1 MKFFLIILS
10 LFFYISLFSQT
21 NFEIVKTDYSKISYK
36 KKSRRYKRRKTRK
49 GRKKKY
55 IRKKN
60 KNNRK
65 KSLVKKDKNKKEVNK
80 SSDTA
85 TSTEMHDKASQP
97 DGENNKKEEKKS
109 SINIKIKKKKKK
121 YKKIIR
127 NKKANDFKSK
137 LALMLDYINKSID
150 VLKQQITD
158 NPNAPFLADLYLELG
173 NLYSQKSNTLYYI
186 QMERMESDND
196 SGNQKKFSVVIEASK
211 EAIAIY
217 ELLVRDFP
225 EYHRIPEVLYLLALI
240 NSSIDNEAKF
250 LVIAE
255 KLVKT
260 YPKSKEAMQARMLL
274 GQFNFNKGNYSEAL
288 KFFTPVSRSSFNFVK
303 NQAKYN
309 MGQSYIRMDK
319 PKKALKYYREV
330 ILDSE
335 LEKNGRTDEISIKNK
350 SVNTS
355 LKKDALIDSIR
366 PFTIIYPNHKHPEIY
381 YAKLAPSEILY
392 QEVIEKLAF
401 RYINLKKYQSAIK
414 LLRVLSERTIDP
426 EKVINI
432 YQEVLTIIPLD
443 KRINIKVEEI
453 RFVLEKFYMWFSFYK
468 INPKLKKVAKRF
480 IEIQIRELGTRN
492 HDIAKRTS
500 GNKKERYLKKAEEF
514 YLLYLGF
521 FKKNR
526 NTPKIAIN
534 LADVYYRLKMY
545 PESGDYY
552 LRVANHEFG
561 KSQKSNK
568 ELIENALNSLQKEK
582 TYTFYENTWRRG
594 LLLSAVNTYFKLD
607 PKKKKN
613 DQLNFILAKTK
624 FEQGMYDEAL
634 NDLYKFVKKFPNS
647 KYVVDSGELILNY
660 FNTSGDYLGLEK
672 WSSKL
677 LSLNFKDKNF
687 KAKLEKIRKQA
698 KLKTLDSDIQNDSD
712 YNAFYQS
719 RSYYKFAINTKDK
732 ELKNIALER
741 ALLKSREEKD
751 IELFFKTA
759 NYLKSREKDK
769 KKKLAIYNS
778 IANEYVYLGRFP
790 SALKTFTEIYKSGEF
805 SEKIKKDAFIKS
817 FSIVL
822 ALKYFDKYEG
832 FIKNPYFK
840 YVNEDLK
847 EQLLQYL
854 ASAVSSG
861 IKLDSFLI
869 EYLGRRISDSAQI
882 VSLYRI
888 KNKLN
893 KKLLQKINIKINSI
907 CKEDTEEAVCL
918 WRYAQQLEKQKIK
931 YLSDLKN
938 ASTSPDKIGKYG
950 EGFVKLINPYSQIVQ
965 SDDSVLRVYIITQY
979 MELYSEFA
987 KYLNKV
993 AQKNKD
999 LKTALIQKANESL
1012 KTKEEYSKACKEIVK
1027 NSEIFIPVASYCD
1040 GKKTLEINKVFNY
1053 QSKIKPKISFTEYNK
1068 NEVLSFQKQMLV
1080 DKNGD
1085 TYLDLAEAYLSAK
1098 KYNLAN
1104 ATAIYGMS
1112 LFNEKSDNFSAIL
1125 GCTSLNLGL
1134 LNEAKYY
1141 LLDANDYQDLKT
1153 KCLEELKVIEEEN

>member
-1 MKFFLIILS
+1 MKTFFTLLLI
-10 LFFYISLFSQT
+10 LFYTTVFSQ
-21 NFEIVKTDYSKISYK
+21 NIIINKKYDYTKISYK
-36 KKSRRYKRRKTRK
+36 KKKKRSKKYKRSKRYKRKN
-49 GRKKKY
+49 KKKT
-55 IRKKN
+55 KKN
-60 KNNRK
+60 KTT
-65 KSLVKKDKNKKEVNK
+65 KSTKPYSKDKVIEKSSAKKDTKEVKDNKK
-80 SSDTA
+80 TI
-85 TSTEMHDKASQP
+85 QP
-97 DGENNKKEEKKS
+97 KEKLK
-109 SINIKIKKKKKK
+109 IKIKKKNIN
-121 YKKIIR
+121 YKKVIR
-127 NKKANDFKSK
+127 NKKATDFKSK

-196 SGNQKKFSVVIEASK
+196 SGNQKKFSIVVEASK

-217 ELLVRDFP
+217 ELLVKDFP

-250 LVIAE
+250 LITAE

-274 GQFNFNKGNYSEAL
+274 GQFNFHKGDYKEAL
-288 KFFTPVSRSSFNFVK
+288 KFFTPVAKSKFNFVK

-309 MGQSYIRMDK
+309 MGQAYMRLDK
-319 PKKALKYYREV
+319 PRKALKYYKEV
-330 ILDSE
+330 VLDSE
-335 LEKNGRTDEISIKNK
+335 LEKHGRTDEISIKNK

-366 PFTIIYPNHKHPEIY
+366 PFTIIYPNYKNPEIY

-443 KRINIKVEEI
+443 KRINIKVKEI

-468 INPKLKKVAKRF
+468 INPKLKRVATRF

-492 HDIAKRTS
+492 HDIAKRLS
-500 GNKKERYLKKAEEF
+500 ASKREKYLKKAEKF

-526 NTPKIAIN
+526 NAPKIAIN

-552 LRVANHEFG
+552 LRIVSQEFG
-561 KSQKSNK
+561 KSKKTNK

-594 LLLSAVNTYFKLD
+594 LLLTAVKTYFKLD
-607 PKKKKN
+607 KRKRKN

-624 FEQGMYDEAL
+624 FEQGMYEEAL
-634 NDLYKFVKKFPNS
+634 NDLYLFVKRFPNS
-647 KYVVDSGELILNY
+647 KYVIDSGELILNY
-660 FNTSGDYLGLEK
+660 FNTSGDYQGLER

-751 IELFFKTA
+751 IKLFFKTA
-759 NYLKSREKDK
+759 NYLKSKEKDK

-778 IANEYVYLGRFP
+778 IANEYVYLGRYP
-790 SALKTFTEIYKSGEF
+790 SALNTFMEIYKYKGF
-805 SEKIKKDAFIKS
+805 SEKTKKDAFIKS
-817 FSIVL
+817 FSITL
-822 ALKYFDKYEG
+822 AMKDFKNFKQ
-832 FIKNPYFK
+832 FIKDPYFK
-840 YVNEDLK
+840 YINEDLK

-854 ASAVSSG
+854 VSAVSSSVK
-861 IKLDSFLI
+861 IDSYLI
-869 EYLGRRISDSAQI
+869 EYLGRRISEPSQI
-882 VSLYRI
+882 VALYRV

-893 KKLLQKINIKINSI
+893 KNLLQKINSKINSI
-907 CKEDTEEAVCL
+907 CREDNEEAVCL
-918 WRYAQQLEKQKIK
+918 WRYAEKLEKKK
-931 YLSDLKN
+931 LVYLASLKK
-938 ASTSPDKIGKYG
+938 ASTSANDIGKYG
-950 EGFVKLINPYSQIVQ
+950 EGFVSLINPYSEIIK
-965 SDDSVLRVYIITQY
+965 SDDSLLRVYIITQY
-979 MELYSEFA
+979 MELYTEFA
-987 KYLNKV
+987 VYLNKV
-993 AQKNKD
+993 AKKNKN
-999 LKTALIQKANESL
+999 LKDALSQKVTESL
-1012 KTKEEYSKACKEIVK
+1012 KTKDEYSKACKEIAK
-1027 NSEIFIPVASYCD
+1027 NSEVFIPIAKYCD
-1040 GKKTLEINKVFNY
+1040 GKKSLQIDKIFNY
-1053 QSKIKPKISFTEYNK
+1053 ENKIKSENDFTEYNK
-1068 NEVLSFQKQMLV
+1068 KEVLSFQKQMLV

-1085 TYLDLAEAYLSAK
+1085 TYLDLADAYLAAK
-1098 KYNLAN
+1098 KYNMAN
-1104 ATAIYGMS
+1104 AVAIYGMS
-1112 LFNEKSDNFSAIL
+1112 LFNEKSDSFSAIL
-1125 GCTSLNLGL
+1125 GCSSLSLGF

-1141 LLDANDYQDLKT
+1141 LLDANDYQGLKT
-1153 KCLEELKVIEEEN
+1153 KCLEDLKIIEEGN